1 MPLSPSQQ
9 LYAASDAWL
18 GLRTLEYLHSS
29 FVREDEGDFV
39 IWAQFCTDARSVC
52 DLLQRNERLPASIA
66 EATELEIRR
75 QQAERAEI
83 ERKGV
88 RKRLERIL
96 SYYFSSKLSALSAAK
111 ALGTKSAV
119 QESVVSAHLPKFHI
133 ACEGIASPTTPQA
146 KREA

>member
-1 MPLSPSQQ
+1 M
-9 LYAASDAWL
+9 
-18 GLRTLEYLHSS
+18 
-29 FVREDEGDFV
+29 
-39 IWAQFCTDARSVC
+39 WAQSCTDARSVC

-83 ERKGV
+83 ERKRA

-119 QESVVSAHLPKFHI
+119 QRSVVSAHLPKSDI
-133 ACEGIASPTTPQA
+133 ACESIASPTTPQA